1 LKRIIIEILATIL
14 LETSRICLMLLE
26 IIVGSQISDIDYNHD
41 LEDGLLEVLFWDKPS
56 VFEWEKYKNC
66 NYKVQL
72 TDEIKITYWDIEED
86 FNTMKGVNYN
96 E

>member
-1 LKRIIIEILATIL
+1 MIEILSTIL
-14 LETSRICLMLLE
+14 LEISRICLMLLE

-41 LEDGLLEVLFWDKPS
+41 LKDGLLEVLFWDKPS
-56 VFEWEKYKNC
+56 VFEWEEYKNC

-72 TDEIKITYWDIEED
+72 TDEIKIKYWDIEED